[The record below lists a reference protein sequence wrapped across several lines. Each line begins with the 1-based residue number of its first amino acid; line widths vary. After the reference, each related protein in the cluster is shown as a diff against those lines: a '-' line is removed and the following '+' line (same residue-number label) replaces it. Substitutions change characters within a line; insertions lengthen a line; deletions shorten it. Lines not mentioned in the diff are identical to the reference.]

1 MTRSYPTNMQAP
13 LNNAASGAK
22 APFWRDFLAGLKPR
36 PSGSIFYQPVIKPF
50 IIAFTFVL
58 FASSGAIRLR
68 AQNKAGASKVQQATP
83 DPTAALPH
91 DNHDGLTILADP
103 YVDKARSK
111 EKFGK
116 ANPLEV
122 GILPVE
128 VFLRNETDHPI
139 QVNINTIQL
148 EVRLRSGGRQDIDWL
163 SPEDV
168 AGLIAHPG
176 GAAPSQRRVAGI
188 PLPTGDRKADK
199 LAEILRPLTLDSDTV
214 APRRSLHGFLYF
226 NVNHDPSLASTSVLY
241 VPDVVAIPTKKALM
255 FFEVPLS
262 KPAEK

>member
-1 MTRSYPTNMQAP
+1 MTKP
-13 LNNAASGAK
+13 LSFALTFALLVCAGAAAVG
-22 APFWRDFLAGLKPR
+22 
-36 PSGSIFYQPVIKPF
+36 
-50 IIAFTFVL
+50 
-58 FASSGAIRLR
+58 
-68 AQNKAGASKVQQATP
+68 AQNKPGASKVQQATP
-83 DPTAALPH
+83 DATAALPH

-122 GILPVE
+122 GILPIE
-128 VFLRNETDHPI
+128 VFLRNETDRPI

-148 EVRLRSGGRQDIDWL
+148 EVHLRSGKRQDIDWL
-163 SPEDV
+163 SSEDV

-188 PLPTGDRKADK
+188 PLPTGDKKAEK

-214 APRRSLHGFLYF
+214 APMGSLHGFLYF

-241 VPDVVAIPTKKALM
+241 VPDVVVIPTKKTLM
-255 FFEVPLS
+255 FFEVPLG

>member
-1 MTRSYPTNMQAP
+1 MTKP
-13 LNNAASGAK
+13 LSSVLMFALLVCAGVAAVG
-22 APFWRDFLAGLKPR
+22 
-36 PSGSIFYQPVIKPF
+36 
-50 IIAFTFVL
+50 
-58 FASSGAIRLR
+58 
-68 AQNKAGASKVQQATP
+68 AQNKPGASKVQQATP
-83 DPTAALPH
+83 DVTAALPH

-122 GILPVE
+122 GILPIE

-148 EVRLRSGGRQDIDWL
+148 EVHLRSGKRQDIDWL
-163 SPEDV
+163 SSEDV

-188 PLPTGDRKADK
+188 PLPTGDKKAEK

-214 APRRSLHGFLYF
+214 APMGSLHGFLYF

-241 VPDVVAIPTKKALM
+241 VPDVVVIPTKKTLM
-255 FFEVPLS
+255 FFEVPLG